1 MARQSSALLRL
12 AILALA
18 ALALNQLAFIA
29 PGAGSAKL
37 RGADA
42 AAATMA
48 GALMAAPMPALATD
62 QASDSFGPPEV
73 VSIILPIVF
82 VAFFYLEWEA
92 KQAPVDDIT
101 GPGTLGIQ
109 VDGPTP
115 DKPAYF
121 RRGPESG

>member
-1 MARQSSALLRL
+1 MAKSKGLLRL
-12 AILALA
+12 AVLAMA
-18 ALALNQLAFIA
+18 ALALKQLAFIA
-29 PGAGSAKL
+29 PAASAPKL
-37 RGADA
+37 RGDA
-42 AAATMA
+42 AVAGVTAAM
-48 GALMAAPMPALATD
+48 LAAQPALATD

-73 VSIILPIVF
+73 ISIIVPIVF